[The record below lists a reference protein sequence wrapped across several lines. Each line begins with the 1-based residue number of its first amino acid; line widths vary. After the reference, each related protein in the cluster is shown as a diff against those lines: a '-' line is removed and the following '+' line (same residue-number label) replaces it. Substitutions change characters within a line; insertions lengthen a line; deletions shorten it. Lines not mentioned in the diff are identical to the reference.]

1 MLFVKFRRNIKEEK
15 LFHKVALFSLIAEI
29 VLLAIYFITFNEELV
44 RFILVLLFVFPL
56 YFLIVHLLRKSFVEF
71 QEDKIILING
81 NGINIVI
88 NINEIERILIPSSKA
103 LESKM
108 KDNAIIIKRI
118 GVDNII
124 SYSLE
129 IESYIKN
136 NYKIDVEYYDNYTQ
150 AIK

>member
-1 MLFVKFRRNIKEEK
+1 MKFRRNIKEEK

-29 VLLAIYFITFNEELV
+29 VLLTIYFITFNEELV
-44 RFILVLLFVFPL
+44 RFILLLLFVFPL
-56 YFLIVHLLRKSFVEF
+56 YFLLVHLLRKSFVEF

-88 NINEIERILIPSSKA
+88 NINEIEKILIPSSKA

-118 GVDNII
+118 GVNNII
-124 SYSLE
+124 SYSSE
-129 IESYIKN
+129 IENYIKN

>member
-1 MLFVKFRRNIKEEK
+1 MKFRRNIKEEN
-15 LFHKVALFSLIAEI
+15 LFHKVALFSLISEI
-29 VLLAIYFITFNEELV
+29 VLLTIYFITFNEELV
-44 RFILVLLFVFPL
+44 RFILLLLFVFPL
-56 YFLIVHLLRKSFVEF
+56 YFLLVHLLRKSFVEF

-88 NINEIERILIPSSKA
+88 NINEIEKILIPSSKA

-108 KDNAIIIKRI
+108 KDNSIIIKRI
-118 GVDNII
+118 GADNII
-124 SYSLE
+124 SYSSE
-129 IESYIKN
+129 IENYIKN

>member
-1 MLFVKFRRNIKEEK
+1 MKFRRNIKEEN

-29 VLLAIYFITFNEELV
+29 VLLTIYFITFNEELV

-81 NGINIVI
+81 NGRNIVI
-88 NINEIERILIPSSKA
+88 NINEIEKILIPSSKA

-108 KDNAIIIKRI
+108 KDNPIIIKRI
-118 GVDNII
+118 GVNNII
-124 SYSLE
+124 SYNSE
-129 IESYIKN
+129 IENYIKN

>member
-1 MLFVKFRRNIKEEK
+1 MKFRRNIKEEK

-29 VLLAIYFITFNEELV
+29 VLLTIYFITFNEELV
-44 RFILVLLFVFPL
+44 RFILVLLFEFPL
-56 YFLIVHLLRKSFVEF
+56 CFLLVHLLRKSFVEF

-88 NINEIERILIPSSKA
+88 NINEIEKILIPSSKA

-118 GVDNII
+118 GVNNII
-124 SYSLE
+124 SYSSE
-129 IESYIKN
+129 IENYIKN

>member
-1 MLFVKFRRNIKEEK
+1 MKFRRNIKEEK

-29 VLLAIYFITFNEELV
+29 VLLTIYFITFNEELV
-44 RFILVLLFVFPL
+44 RFILLLLFVFPL
-56 YFLIVHLLRKSFVEF
+56 YFQIVHLLKKSFVEF

-88 NINEIERILIPSSKA
+88 NINEIEKILIPSSKA

-118 GVDNII
+118 GVNNII
-124 SYSLE
+124 SYSSE
-129 IESYIKN
+129 IENYIKN

>member
-1 MLFVKFRRNIKEEK
+1 MKFRRNIKEEK

-29 VLLAIYFITFNEELV
+29 VLLTIYFITFNEELV
-44 RFILVLLFVFPL
+44 RFILLLLFVFPL
-56 YFLIVHLLRKSFVEF
+56 YFLLVHLLRKSFVEF

-88 NINEIERILIPSSKA
+88 NINEIEKILIPSSKA

-108 KDNAIIIKRI
+108 KANAIIIKRI
-118 GVDNII
+118 GVNNII
-124 SYSLE
+124 SYSSE
-129 IESYIKN
+129 IENYIKN

>member
-1 MLFVKFRRNIKEEK
+1 MKFRRNIKEEN

-29 VLLAIYFITFNEELV
+29 VLLTIYFITFNEELV
-44 RFILVLLFVFPL
+44 RLILLLLFVFPL
-56 YFLIVHLLRKSFVEF
+56 YFLLVHLLRKSFVEF

-88 NINEIERILIPSSKA
+88 NINEIEKILIPSSKA

-118 GVDNII
+118 GVNNII
-124 SYSLE
+124 SYSSE
-129 IESYIKN
+129 IENYIKN

>member
-1 MLFVKFRRNIKEEK
+1 MKFRRNIKEEK
-15 LFHKVALFSLIAEI
+15 LFHKVALFSFIAEI
-29 VLLAIYFITFNEELV
+29 VLITIYFITFNEELV
-44 RFILVLLFVFPL
+44 RFILLLLFVFPL
-56 YFLIVHLLRKSFVEF
+56 YFLLVHLLRKSFVEF

-88 NINEIERILIPSSKA
+88 NINEIEKILIPSSKA

-118 GVDNII
+118 GVNNII
-124 SYSLE
+124 SYNSE
-129 IESYIKN
+129 IENYIKN

>member
-1 MLFVKFRRNIKEEK
+1 MKFRRNIKEEK

-29 VLLAIYFITFNEELV
+29 VLLTIYFITFNEELV

-56 YFLIVHLLRKSFVEF
+56 YFLLVHLLRKSFVEF

-88 NINEIERILIPSSKA
+88 NINEIEKILIPSSKA

-118 GVDNII
+118 GVNNII
-124 SYSLE
+124 SYNSK
-129 IESYIKN
+129 IENYIKN

>member
-1 MLFVKFRRNIKEEK
+1 MKFRRNIKEEK

-29 VLLAIYFITFNEELV
+29 VLLTIYFITFNEELV

-56 YFLIVHLLRKSFVEF
+56 DFLLVHLLRKSFVEF

-88 NINEIERILIPSSKA
+88 NINEIEKILIPSSKA

-108 KDNAIIIKRI
+108 KDNAIIIKRLDHRMR
-118 GVDNII
+118 G
-124 SYSLE
+124 
-129 IESYIKN
+129 
-136 NYKIDVEYYDNYTQ
+136 
-150 AIK
+150 A

>member
-1 MLFVKFRRNIKEEK
+1 MKFRRNIKEEK

-44 RFILVLLFVFPL
+44 RFILLLLFVFPL
-56 YFLIVHLLRKSFVEF
+56 YFLLVHLLRKSFVEF

-88 NINEIERILIPSSKA
+88 NINEIEKILIPSSKA

-118 GVDNII
+118 GVNNII
-124 SYSLE
+124 SYNSE
-129 IESYIKN
+129 IENYIKN

>member
-1 MLFVKFRRNIKEEK
+1 MKFRRNIKEEK
-15 LFHKVALFSLIAEI
+15 FFHKVALFSLIAEI

-44 RFILVLLFVFPL
+44 RFILLLLFVFPL

-118 GVDNII
+118 GVNNII

>member
-1 MLFVKFRRNIKEEK
+1 MKFRRNIKEEK
-15 LFHKVALFSLIAEI
+15 LFHIVALFSLIAEI
-29 VLLAIYFITFNEELV
+29 VLLTIYFITFNEELV

-56 YFLIVHLLRKSFVEF
+56 YFLLVHLLRKSFVEF

-88 NINEIERILIPSSKA
+88 NINEIEKILIPSSKA
-103 LESKM
+103 LERKM
-108 KDNAIIIKRI
+108 KNNAIIIKRI
-118 GVDNII
+118 GVNNII
-124 SYSLE
+124 SYNSE
-129 IESYIKN
+129 IENYIKN

>member
-1 MLFVKFRRNIKEEK
+1 MKFRRNIKEEK

-29 VLLAIYFITFNEELV
+29 VLLAIYFITFNEEFV
-44 RFILVLLFVFPL
+44 RFILLLLFVFPL

-118 GVDNII
+118 GVNNII
-124 SYSLE
+124 SYNSE
-129 IESYIKN
+129 IENYIKN

>member
-1 MLFVKFRRNIKEEK
+1 MKFRRNIKEEK
-15 LFHKVALFSLIAEI
+15 LFQKVALFSLIAEI
-29 VLLAIYFITFNEELV
+29 VLLTIYFITFNEELV

-56 YFLIVHLLRKSFVEF
+56 YFLLVHLLRKSFVEF

-88 NINEIERILIPSSKA
+88 NINEIEKILIPSSKA
-103 LESKM
+103 LERKM
-108 KDNAIIIKRI
+108 KNNAIIIKRI
-118 GVDNII
+118 GVNNII
-124 SYSLE
+124 SYNSE
-129 IESYIKN
+129 IENYIKN

>member
-1 MLFVKFRRNIKEEK
+1 MKFRCNIKEEK
-15 LFHKVALFSLIAEI
+15 LFHKVAIFSLIAEI
-29 VLLAIYFITFNEELV
+29 VLLIIYFITFNEKLV
-44 RFILVLLFVFPL
+44 RLILLLLFVFPL
-56 YFLIVHLLRKSFVEF
+56 YFLLVHLLRKSFVEF

-88 NINEIERILIPSSKA
+88 NINEIEKILIPSSKA

-118 GVDNII
+118 GVNNII
-124 SYSLE
+124 SYNSE
-129 IESYIKN
+129 IENYIKN

>member
-1 MLFVKFRRNIKEEK
+1 MKFRRNIKEEK

-118 GVDNII
+118 GVNNII

>member
-1 MLFVKFRRNIKEEK
+1 MKFRRNIKEEK

-29 VLLAIYFITFNEELV
+29 VLLTIYFITFNEELV

-56 YFLIVHLLRKSFVEF
+56 DFLLVHLLRKSFVEF

-88 NINEIERILIPSSKA
+88 NINEIEKILIPSSKA

-118 GVDNII
+118 GVNNII
-124 SYSLE
+124 SYSSE
-129 IESYIKN
+129 IENYIKN

>member
-1 MLFVKFRRNIKEEK
+1 MKFRRNIKEEK

-29 VLLAIYFITFNEELV
+29 VLLIIYFITFNEELV

-88 NINEIERILIPSSKA
+88 NINEIEKILIPSSKA

-118 GVDNII
+118 GVNNII

>member
-1 MLFVKFRRNIKEEK
+1 MKFRRNIKEEK

-29 VLLAIYFITFNEELV
+29 VLLTIYFITFNEELV

-56 YFLIVHLLRKSFVEF
+56 DYLLVHLLRKSFVEF
-71 QEDKIILING
+71 QEDKIIFING

-88 NINEIERILIPSSKA
+88 NINEIEKILIPSSKA

>member
-1 MLFVKFRRNIKEEK
+1 MKFRRNIKEEK

-29 VLLAIYFITFNEELV
+29 VLITIYFITFNEELV

-56 YFLIVHLLRKSFVEF
+56 YFLLVHLLRKSFVEF

-88 NINEIERILIPSSKA
+88 NINEIEKILIPSSKA

-118 GVDNII
+118 GVNNII
-124 SYSLE
+124 SYNSK
-129 IESYIKN
+129 IENYIKN

>member
-1 MLFVKFRRNIKEEK
+1 MKFRRNIKEEK
-15 LFHKVALFSLIAEI
+15 LFNKVALFSLIAEI
-29 VLLAIYFITFNEELV
+29 VLLTIYFITFNEELV

-56 YFLIVHLLRKSFVEF
+56 YFLLVHLLRKSFVEF

-88 NINEIERILIPSSKA
+88 NINEIEKILIPSSKA

-124 SYSLE
+124 SYSSE
-129 IESYIKN
+129 IENYIKN

>member
-1 MLFVKFRRNIKEEK
+1 MKFRCNIKEEK
-15 LFHKVALFSLIAEI
+15 LFRIVALFSLIAEI
-29 VLLAIYFITFNEELV
+29 VLLTIYFITFNEELV
-44 RFILVLLFVFPL
+44 RFILLLLFVFPL
-56 YFLIVHLLRKSFVEF
+56 YFLLVHLLRKSFVEF

-88 NINEIERILIPSSKA
+88 NINEIEKILIPSSKA

-118 GVDNII
+118 GANNII
-124 SYSLE
+124 SYSSE
-129 IESYIKN
+129 IENYIKN

>member
-1 MLFVKFRRNIKEEK
+1 MKFRRNIKEEK

-29 VLLAIYFITFNEELV
+29 VLLTIYFITFNEELV
-44 RFILVLLFVFPL
+44 RFILLLLFVFPL
-56 YFLIVHLLRKSFVEF
+56 YFLLVHLLRKSFVEF

-88 NINEIERILIPSSKA
+88 NINEIEKILIPSSKA

-108 KDNAIIIKRI
+108 KDNNIIIKRI

-124 SYSLE
+124 SYNSE
-129 IESYIKN
+129 IENYIKN

>member
-1 MLFVKFRRNIKEEK
+1 MKFRRNIKEEK
-15 LFHKVALFSLIAEI
+15 LFNKVALFSLIAEI
-29 VLLAIYFITFNEELV
+29 VLLTIYFITFNEELV
-44 RFILVLLFVFPL
+44 RFILLLLFVFPL
-56 YFLIVHLLRKSFVEF
+56 YFLLVHLLRKSFVEF

-88 NINEIERILIPSSKA
+88 NINEIEKILIPSSKA

-118 GVDNII
+118 GVNNII
-124 SYSLE
+124 SYSSE
-129 IESYIKN
+129 IENYIKN

>member
-1 MLFVKFRRNIKEEK
+1 VKFRRNIKEEK

-29 VLLAIYFITFNEELV
+29 VLLTIYFITFNEELV

-56 YFLIVHLLRKSFVEF
+56 YFLLVHLLRKSFVEF

-88 NINEIERILIPSSKA
+88 NINEIEKILIPSSKA

-118 GVDNII
+118 GVNNII
-124 SYSLE
+124 SYNSE
-129 IESYIKN
+129 IENYIKN

>member
-1 MLFVKFRRNIKEEK
+1 MKFRLNIKEEK
-15 LFHKVALFSLIAEI
+15 LFNKVALFSLIAEI
-29 VLLAIYFITFNEELV
+29 VLLTIYFITFNEELV

-56 YFLIVHLLRKSFVEF
+56 YFLLVHFLRKSFVEF

-81 NGINIVI
+81 NGTNIVI
-88 NINEIERILIPSSKA
+88 NINEIEKILIPSSKA

-108 KDNAIIIKRI
+108 KNNAIIIKRI
-118 GVDNII
+118 NVNNVI
-124 SYSLE
+124 SYNSE
-129 IESYIKN
+129 IENYIKN

>member
-1 MLFVKFRRNIKEEK
+1 MKFRRNIKEEK

-108 KDNAIIIKRI
+108 KDNAIIIKRV

-136 NYKIDVEYYDNYTQ
+136 NYKIDVEYYDNYTR